1 MKTKSLVFV
10 SISVVATV
18 LGSIAA
24 RDAAA
29 DNKPFTPVNVSPVGV
44 KPQLVPLK
52 IPVADLGPKKVT
64 LFNKALTKNGLP
76 QLTMQPPP
84 AFIRLTPAVP
94 ADARGSR
101 ITKVG
106 VSVYSAPD
114 ATSPDGAFLIAEAQP
129 NVPNYFSGFGGLSN
143 LPQFPGPNGSI
154 EMMFMSEATKQYV
167 ADCRF
172 TSMDGLFPDQPR
184 VINFAHSTST
194 TQHALTQD
202 DGHYLYAFR
211 AEQTAQITMT
221 ATIPNGSAAQ
231 YFFGCEISKL

>member
-29 DNKPFTPVNVSPVGV
+29 DNRPFTPVNVSPVGV
-44 KPQLVPLK
+44 KP
-52 IPVADLGPKKVT
+52 IPVTLKVPATDLGPKKVSV
-64 LFNKALTKNGLP
+64 FNKALTNSGLP
-76 QLTMQPPP
+76 QLTLTPPP

-94 ADARGSR
+94 TAAGGAH
-101 ITKVG
+101 IVKVG
-106 VSVYSAPD
+106 RSVYSAPD
-114 ATSPDGAFLIAEAQP
+114 ALSADGAYLIDAAVP
-129 NVPNYFSGFGGLSN
+129 NVPNFGFLSGLAN
-143 LPQFPGPNGSI
+143 LPHFPDSDGTI
-154 EMMFMSEATKQYV
+154 ELSFMTEANKQYI

-184 VINFAHSTST
+184 AINFSRNT
-194 TQHALTQD
+194 TPTPHALTPD

-211 AEQTAQITMT
+211 ADQTAQILMY
-221 ATIPNGSAAQ
+221 ATVPNASGPH
-231 YFFGCEISKL
+231 YFFGCEVSKLN